1 MSSGF
6 SARQGARFAL
16 DYFRL
21 RSAVREGWRD
31 QFPMELVDDRGLPD
45 AGISG
50 YEHELRR
57 AASDH
62 PLERSAQ
69 AADLP
74 LPPTQPLR
82 DREAVEGIMRSERE
96 RVDPTLRLP
105 FR

>member
-1 MSSGF
+1 
-6 SARQGARFAL
+6 
-16 DYFRL
+16 
-21 RSAVREGWRD
+21 
-31 QFPMELVDDRGLPD
+31 MELVDDRGLPD

-82 DREAVEGIMRSERE
+82 DREAVRGIMRSDRE

-105 FR
+105 FVRQRWRSARSASRLWKLCTSRPSSAYIWGT

>member
-31 QFPMELVDDRGLPD
+31 QFPMEFVDDRGLPD
-45 AGISG
+45 AGYPDTST
-50 YEHELRR
+50 
-57 AASDH
+57 S
-62 PLERSAQ
+62 S
-69 AADLP
+69 ADLP
-74 LPPTQPLR
+74 LPPTQLLR
-82 DREAVEGIMRSERE
+82 DREAVGGIMRSERE
-96 RVDPTLRLP
+96 RVDPTLRP